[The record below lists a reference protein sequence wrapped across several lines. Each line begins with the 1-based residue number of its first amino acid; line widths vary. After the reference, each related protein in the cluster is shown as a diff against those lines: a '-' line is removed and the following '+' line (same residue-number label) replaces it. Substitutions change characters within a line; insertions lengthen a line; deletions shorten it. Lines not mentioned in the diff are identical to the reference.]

1 MAIVRAISAQY
12 RRFGHLQSITASTVR
27 VLAPKTTS
35 ADDKRAKTRI
45 FLIFVLLL
53 HGSPRY
59 RIKLNFGR
67 IMRKFRCLRALKP
80 ATAAAVSGGWCP
92 VSRALSIDAKCAK
105 SGQLTLY

>member
-12 RRFGHLQSITASTVR
+12 RRFGHLQGITASTVR
-27 VLAPKTTS
+27 VLTPKTTS

-67 IMRKFRCLRALKP
+67 IMRKFTRLRTRYALYTRHRQLQD
-80 ATAAAVSGGWCP
+80 TAVGAE
-92 VSRALSIDAKCAK
+92 R
-105 SGQLTLY
+105 